1 LKYKTLNLEQMIL
14 ENENL
19 NEAESPQLNIGA
31 VIGSLLSQVRELFAK
46 LTDDE
51 RMEVLSDYCTYCGQN
66 EKELG
71 KCYCAPCYDE

>member
-1 LKYKTLNLEQMIL
+1 MENKILNTEETANSDL
-14 ENENL
+14 
-19 NEAESPQLNIGA
+19 GA
-31 VIGSLLSQVRELFAK
+31 VNSLLFLQVKELFAK

-51 RMEVLSDYCTYCGQN
+51 RMEVLSDYCIYCGKN

>member
-1 LKYKTLNLEQMIL
+1 MSDKEQNQPL
-14 ENENL
+14 QQPL
-19 NEAESPQLNIGA
+19 VS
-31 VIGSLLSQVRELFAK
+31 GSLLLQVKELFAK

-51 RMEVLSDYCTYCGQN
+51 RMEVLNDYCTYCGQN